1 LTFAI
6 VKIVLEKKSKDEN
19 NSEIYGAVYGALTT
33 VLSIS
38 LSSIATGT
46 CNPAQLLGGGLV
58 LFQINMKVLLIVLGQ
73 LLGGLVGAI
82 LWDEVFNTEKTDGHQ
97 KHIDIAKQKEE
108 EDKLK
113 AETSTP
119 WKEILENENEKQ

>member
-1 LTFAI
+1 M
-6 VKIVLEKKSKDEN
+6 LEKKSKDEN

-58 LFQINMKVLLIVLGQ
+58 LFQINMKVLLIVMGQ
-73 LLGGLVGAI
+73 LLGGLVGGI
-82 LWDEVFNTEKTDGHQ
+82 NLCIKFNSDFMGW
-97 KHIDIAKQKEE
+97 
-108 EDKLK
+108 
-113 AETSTP
+113 SF
-119 WKEILENENEKQ
+119 